1 VVLED
6 PLWQDGN
13 DYPARLDRQFI
24 EDVFDVEGVI
34 KPSTGALL
42 VAPRAAGANMSVD
55 VAAGRAVIKG
65 DDEANQGSYRVISTA
80 TENLPIGARP
90 GSDSR
95 IDLVVARVRDAAV
108 TGGVSSDWILEV
120 IPGTVAAA
128 PVVPAVP
135 ATAIPLAE
143 ITVTSAT
150 LSITATEITKD
161 RRSAAQNAAY
171 EPKQLIAETILG
183 AGGNVLLNNIPQT
196 FRHLQLVCYLRGAR
210 SAAADGVVVQLNGD
224 TTANYDWQKSEAF
237 GTTLTASEGIAATGM
252 NLGGMTAATGP
263 GSVPSPLVIDIP
275 DYSRATWQ
283 KAVRARGGYK
293 SANTSGS
300 VVLTDAVG
308 FQRSLT
314 AITSI
319 SVLGNIGVL
328 AAQSVVS
335 LYGIKGA

>member
-1 VVLED
+1 MVLED
-6 PLWQDGN
+6 PLWQDGTT
-13 DYPARLDRQFI
+13 YPARLHRQWT

-128 PVVPAVP
+128 PVPPAVP

-161 RRSAAQNAAY
+161 RRSAAQNTAY
-171 EPKQLIAETILG
+171 VPTGAVKANVMTFESTASLTPADLATILTKSIVVPPSGLVRIDLQAWMRCSAGEQAYLAPALSG
-183 AGGNVLLNNIPQT
+183 A
-196 FRHLQLVCYLRGAR
+196 
-210 SAAADGVVVQLNGD
+210 VVQAANIDQAAVWEMGTSEYLTLS
-224 TTANYDWQKSEAF
+224 TT
-237 GTTLTASEGIAATGM
+237 
-252 NLGGMTAATGP
+252 
-263 GSVPSPLVIDIP
+263 
-275 DYSRATWQ
+275 
-283 KAVRARGGYK
+283 
-293 SANTSGS
+293 
-300 VVLTDAVG
+300 VLTDP
-308 FQRSLT
+308 LT
-314 AITSI
+314 PGQTLIVTAKHWITA
-319 SVLGNIGVL
+319 GT
-328 AAQSVVS
+328 AW
-335 LYGIKGA
+335 YGRRRLTLTPQ

>member
-1 VVLED
+1 MVLED
-6 PLWQDGN
+6 PLWQDDN
-13 DYPARLDRQFI
+13 TTPARLDRQFI

-171 EPKQLIAETILG
+171 VAKAGSTMAGLLTLDAGLASTLMRAITVSVPTGESTTSTTYVGLATVGPDVVFTVPPSGQVLAVYTAQMENASPGSCFAAPELFREGVGSVDPASDSPAAVGVG
-183 AGGNVLLNNIPQT
+183 AG
-196 FRHLQLVCYLRGAR
+196 FRTQVGFRIWTELVVGA
-210 SAAADGVVVQLNGD
+210 A
-224 TTANYDWQKSEAF
+224 Y
-237 GTTLTASEGIAATGM
+237 
-252 NLGGMTAATGP
+252 
-263 GSVPSPLVIDIP
+263 
-275 DYSRATWQ
+275 
-283 KAVRARGGYK
+283 RARLAYRSSGGT
-293 SANTSGS
+293 ATFMHRRL
-300 VVLTDAVG
+300 VVLP
-308 FQRSLT
+308 LT
-314 AITSI
+314 
-319 SVLGNIGVL
+319 
-328 AAQSVVS
+328 
-335 LYGIKGA
+335 